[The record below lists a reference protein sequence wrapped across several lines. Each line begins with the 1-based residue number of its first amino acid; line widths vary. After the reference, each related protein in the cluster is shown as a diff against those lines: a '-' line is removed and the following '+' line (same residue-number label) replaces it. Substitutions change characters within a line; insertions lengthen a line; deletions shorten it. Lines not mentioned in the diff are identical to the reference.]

1 MKFNPFDKLA
11 RPSLPTRSNME
22 RRMADLTGKPPQL
35 APLPQ
40 RQTGPAPSTPPP
52 PNASPHPILG
62 DAALYGVAGLAVC
75 GLAPHSE
82 AHPAALLLQLLS
94 AFGNAVGPAPHCMV
108 DATRHALNLFVVLVG
123 ESSKARKGT
132 SWNQIRC
139 LFEEV
144 DRPWVTERV
153 TTARLTP
160 SALIYA
166 LRDQQPATD
175 RRLLALSEEF
185 AAVLH
190 SLRRT
195 KGHLSPLLRSAW
207 DSGDLRSLDGPPPV
221 QATGTHISLIAHI
234 TQRELAENLHPT
246 EAHNGFANR
255 CLWTAVQRS
264 QCLPE
269 GGNLE
274 AHELSAVAAELR
286 RALDWVGDA
295 QTLRLVRDDQA
306 RALWHDCYPALSQAR
321 PGLYGA
327 ATSRAEAQVLRLS
340 AIYAVLDCTPI
351 IGLAHLQAA
360 LAVWDY
366 CSASAS
372 LFFGTSTGDHTADRI
387 LEAINAS
394 GGSLSRQQISA
405 LFHGHLS
412 SSRIEAALEQL
423 ISLGAIYQSSR
434 PTGGRPATLWSATA
448 EAQSIGGEEAAD
460 ESTTEDATNEESMQE
475 QTKFA

>member
-1 MKFNPFDKLA
+1 MITKSSDEIS
-11 RPSLPTRSNME
+11 RPSRPTLSGIQ
-22 RRMADLTGKPPQL
+22 RRMEELATIQQGLDKQKQL
-35 APLPQ
+35 QNPAAP
-40 RQTGPAPSTPPP
+40 RTPPP
-52 PNASPHPILG
+52 PVASPGPILG
-62 DAALYGVAGLAVC
+62 DAALYGVAGLVVC

-82 AHPAALLLQLLS
+82 AHPAAILLQLLA

-108 DATRHALNLFVVLVG
+108 DATRHGLNLFVALVG

-139 LFEEV
+139 LFTEV

-160 SALIYA
+160 AALIYA

-190 SLRRT
+190 SVRRV

-207 DSGDLRSLDGPPPV
+207 DGSDLRSLAGLHPI

-234 TQRELAENLHPT
+234 TQRELEDNLLPT

-269 GGNLE
+269 GGNLD
-274 AHELSAVAAELR
+274 AHERSAIAAELR
-286 RALDWVGDA
+286 RALDWTADA
-295 QTLRLVRDDQA
+295 GNIRLVRDDEA
-306 RALWHDCYPALSQAR
+306 RALWHERYPALSQAR

-340 AIYAVLDCTPI
+340 AIYAVLDCSSI
-351 IGLAHLQAA
+351 IRLPHLQAA

-372 LFFGTSTGDHTADRI
+372 LFFGKSTGDHTADRI

-394 GGSLSRQQISA
+394 AGTLSRQQISA
-405 LFHGHLS
+405 LFQGHLS
-412 SSRIEAALEQL
+412 SSRIDAALEQL
-423 ISLGAIYQSSR
+423 ISVGAIYHTSR
-434 PTGGRPATLWSATA
+434 PTAGRPSTLWSATPGSECMASQEPHEESAA
-448 EAQSIGGEEAAD
+448 EETD
-460 ESTTEDATNEESMQE
+460 NEESMQE
-475 QTKFA
+475 QT

>member
-1 MKFNPFDKLA
+1 MKFNPFDRLT
-11 RPSLPTRSNME
+11 RPSLSTLSDIQ
-22 RRMADLTGKPPQL
+22 RRMVELTGKPLQLEPQT
-35 APLPQ
+35 PI
-40 RQTGPAPSTPPP
+40 QTRPAPSKPPAP
-52 PNASPHPILG
+52 SVSPHPILG

-82 AHPAALLLQLLS
+82 AHPAALLLQLLA

-132 SWNQIRC
+132 SWNQIRR
-139 LFEEV
+139 LFDEV

-160 SALIYA
+160 SALIYS
-166 LRDQQPATD
+166 LRDQQPSTD

-190 SLRRT
+190 SLRRA
-195 KGHLSPLLRSAW
+195 KGHLSPLLRCAW
-207 DSGDLRSLDGPPPV
+207 DSGDLHSLGGLHPI

-269 GGNLE
+269 GGNLD

-340 AIYAVLDCTPI
+340 ALYAVLDCSPI
-351 IGLAHLQAA
+351 IRLPHLQAA

-372 LFFGTSTGDHTADRI
+372 LFFGTATGDHTTDRI
-387 LEAINAS
+387 LEAIN
-394 GGSLSRQQISA
+394 GSTDGFLSRMQITA
-405 LFHGHLS
+405 LFHGRLS

-423 ISLGAIYQSSR
+423 LSLGAIYQQSSQ
-434 PTGGRPATLWSATA
+434 PTGGRPSTLWSAIPESESLA
-448 EAQSIGGEEAAD
+448 GEESHD
-460 ESTTEDATNEESMQE
+460 GSTTEETTNEESMQG
-475 QTKFA
+475 QT